1 MVNDFLKTIVDH
13 KKEEIANAQ
22 KLIPENRLREEA
34 ENRKSIR
41 PFFDT
46 LKEPGP
52 SGINIISEI
61 KRASPSKGDIC
72 INLDPA
78 LLANEYEQGGAAAM
92 SVLTDEKFFK
102 GSSEDFIT
110 ARKAAN
116 LPMLRKDFIVSS
128 YQIYESAALEADAV
142 LLIVRILS
150 KIQLKNYLSLIRELE
165 MDALVEIHSEED
177 LEYAANAGARLVGIN
192 NRNLSSFETDISTST
207 RLVSM
212 FEPGMIPVAA
222 SGISSE
228 DDILKNLDA
237 GIFNFLIGESLVRAE
252 NTKYFLKSLLMAS

>member
-13 KKEEIANAQ
+13 KKEEVANVQ
-22 KLIPENRLREEA
+22 NLIPENRLREEA
-34 ENRKSIR
+34 ENRKNIR

-72 INLDPA
+72 TNLDPA

-102 GSSEDFIT
+102 GSPEDFIT
-110 ARKAAN
+110 ARKAVN

-150 KIQLKNYLSLIRELE
+150 KIQLKSYLSLIRELK

-177 LEYAANAGARLVGIN
+177 LEFAANAGARLVGIN

-222 SGISSE
+222 SGISSK

-252 NTKYFLKSLLMAS
+252 NTKSFLKLLLA

>member
-13 KKEEIANAQ
+13 KKEEVANVQ
-22 KLIPENRLREEA
+22 NLIPENRLREEA
-34 ENRKSIR
+34 ENRKNIR

-72 INLDPA
+72 TNLDPA

-102 GSSEDFIT
+102 GSPEDFIT
-110 ARKAAN
+110 ARKAVN

-150 KIQLKNYLSLIRELE
+150 KIQLKSYLSLIRELK

-177 LEYAANAGARLVGIN
+177 LEFAANAGARLVGIN

-222 SGISSE
+222 SGISSK

-237 GIFNFLIGESLVRAE
+237 GIFNFLVGESVVCAKDRI
-252 NTKYFLKSLLMAS
+252 KFLQDLNSL